1 MKKRVFGR
9 KFSRGRKARTA
20 LFKSLAR
27 EFILR
32 GQITTTQARVK
43 AIKPVIDKLVTLA
56 KQNTL
61 TGKKALFAFLHQNKG
76 IVDKLE
82 EEVKSRFGSLSSGFT
97 KQVRVAPRSGDSAP
111 LVKILWSRKAVETKP
126 KQVAK

>member
-20 LFKSLAR
+20 LFKSLVR

-32 GQITTTQARVK
+32 GQITTTQARAK
-43 AIKPVIDKLVTLA
+43 AIKPVIDKLVTLE

-61 TGKKALFAFLHQNKG
+61 AGKKALFAFLHQKKG

-82 EEVKSRFGSLSSGFT
+82 EEVKSRFGSLGSGFT
-97 KQVRVAPRSGDSAP
+97 KQVRVAPRRGDLAP